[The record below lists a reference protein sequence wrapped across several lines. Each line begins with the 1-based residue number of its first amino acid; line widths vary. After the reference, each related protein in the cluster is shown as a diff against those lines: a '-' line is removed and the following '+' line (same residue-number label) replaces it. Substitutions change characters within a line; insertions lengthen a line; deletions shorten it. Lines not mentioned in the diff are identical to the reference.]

1 MIEKV
6 VQKFSLKDFD
16 EVQENLK
23 YWLSK
28 TPEERVEAVEILSR
42 QHYGEMGRIKKV
54 ARVLRDGKV
63 IKVLFPKD
71 KHKMITWDKNV

>member
-6 VQKFSLKDFD
+6 VHKFDLKHFS

-42 QHYGEMGRIKKV
+42 QHYGNTGRIQKV
-54 ARVLRDGKV
+54 VRVFTRSTKPKV
-63 IKVLFPKD
+63 MRPENNQQEVKQN
-71 KHKMITWDKNV
+71 HNV